1 MTLRVVVSLAAA
13 VLVLGAC
20 GTTNG
25 GTPVPVTSVPSAP
38 PSGSVDEVPGP
49 GVPKV
54 ANPIDMTRFDRAP
67 CEALTPAQVAGL
79 LGSEAETK
87 PELDAPAG
95 PTCNWE
101 APGRSGIGVIF
112 GHLDR
117 RGLTSVYAAKG
128 SAYPFVEP
136 LEPVDGYPLVA
147 YDGVGDQ
154 RARGE
159 CTVAV
164 GTSDTQAIDIS
175 VNQSEKNIGKS
186 DSCQAAR
193 QVTAMVLD
201 NARNGN

>member
-1 MTLRVVVSLAAA
+1 MTVSLGAAL
-13 VLVLGAC
+13 LVLSAC

-25 GTPVPVTSVPSAP
+25 GTPVPVTSAPSAP
-38 PSGSVDEVPGP
+38 PSSEPADEVPGP

-54 ANPIDMTRFDRAP
+54 ANPLDMTRFEQAP
-67 CEALTPAQVAGL
+67 CAALTPAQVAGL
-79 LGSEAETK
+79 LGADAETK
-87 PELDAPAG
+87 PDLDAPAG

-101 APGRSGIGVIF
+101 APGRAGVGVIF
-112 GHLDR
+112 GHLDK

-128 SAYPFVEP
+128 KAYPFVEP

-147 YDGVGDQ
+147 YDGAGDQ

-186 DSCQAAR
+186 DPCQAAR
-193 QVTAMVLD
+193 EVTAMVLG
-201 NARNGN
+201 NARSGT